1 MLHIHAYSCFS
12 GVGILHHLF
21 LIKNTWSKVSIKQKK
36 QTTWHNVNASRGP
49 RMTLKYSPSQSL
61 SLIRK
66 AKVVKWISCKGWL
79 FIQMRRFCV
88 HKFPHQRLEI
98 FNIFVTSTWA
108 CKKISFH
115 DFMDY
120 LMMKLTIRPYGII
133 SLLFWGGIV
142 MNIRRLPN
150 RLGISPNALS

>member
-1 MLHIHAYSCFS
+1 LLS
-12 GVGILHHLF
+12 GFLAKGGCLYKCEDFVFTNF
-21 LIKNTWSKVSIKQKK
+21 LI
-36 QTTWHNVNASRGP
+36 RD
-49 RMTLKYSPSQSL
+49 LKYS
-61 SLIRK
+61 
-66 AKVVKWISCKGWL
+66 
-79 FIQMRRFCV
+79 
-88 HKFPHQRLEI
+88 I
-98 FNIFVTSTWA
+98 FFVTSTWA
-108 CKKISFH
+108 FKKISFY